1 MRVTMED
8 LLEER
13 QVEQLYH
20 FTRAVNLLNIFKY
33 GLLPRKDLEEE
44 NIDSDYNDD
53 YRYDKCL
60 NAVCMSIEFPNYRMF
75 YRLRQDNPEVD
86 WAVLRLDA
94 QILCDYKCAYC
105 WTNAGDSTMYNT
117 PLKERIG
124 KKAFLELFEDRPNY
138 PKRKDLHIADWY
150 PTNPQAEVLVF
161 GEIPIEYIDDVCF
174 ENREVLNSYKDDIP
188 RGVKTRVNSTVF
200 DPREDWKCWQK

>member
-1 MRVTMED
+1 MRTTMEE

-13 QVEQLYH
+13 QVDRLYH
-20 FTRAVNLLNIFKY
+20 FTRAVNLYNIFEY
-33 GLLPRKDLEEE
+33 GLLPRGDLEEE
-44 NIDSDYNDD
+44 EIDSEYNDE
-53 YRYDKCL
+53 YRYDGCL

-75 YRLRQDNPEVD
+75 YKLREKNPDVD

-117 PLKERIG
+117 PLKQRMG
-124 KKAFLELFEDRPNY
+124 KKAFLELFEDRPGY
-138 PKRKDLHIADWY
+138 PKRKDLDIEDWY

-161 GEIPIEYIDDVCF
+161 GGIPVNYIDAVYF
-174 ENREVLNSYKDDIP
+174 EDREVLAEYRADIP
-188 RGVKTRVNSTVF
+188 RGVKCSVGRNLF
-200 DPREDWKCWQK
+200 GWREDYKFWQK